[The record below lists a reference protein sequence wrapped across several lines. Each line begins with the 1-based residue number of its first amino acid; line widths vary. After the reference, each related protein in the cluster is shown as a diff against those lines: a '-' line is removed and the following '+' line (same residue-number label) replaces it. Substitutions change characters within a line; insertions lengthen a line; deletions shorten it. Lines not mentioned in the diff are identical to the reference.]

1 MSRKIT
7 ASVDSLYID
16 EVDEKIILVEFSLR
30 NEKQKLLATGLS
42 PLPDMD
48 EENADLFWSMREAKQ
63 LEYLTEEL
71 NKRDFSKYPVISE
84 ASTATQVLIAEL
96 TQSGN
101 NMLFMDN
108 DPNED
113 NNLDILLEKL
123 PKGQDWISDIQKD
136 IAKFDLAS
144 TLELVIDNSE
154 NPPIAYI
161 TCYSDLQTKFL
172 RPEQGVDLK
181 KELASPKKLKNIQA
195 R

>member
-16 EVDEKIILVEFSLR
+16 EVDESIVLIEFSLR

-48 EENADLFWSMREAKQ
+48 EENADIFWSMRESKQ
-63 LEYLTEEL
+63 LEYLAKEL

-84 ASTATQVLIAEL
+84 ASAATQFLIAEL
-96 TQSGN
+96 AASGN
-101 NMLFMDN
+101 NMLFLDN

-113 NNLDILLEKL
+113 NNLNILLEKL

-136 IAKFDLAS
+136 IEKFDLAS
-144 TLELVIDNSE
+144 TLELVIDNNE
-154 NPPIAYI
+154 KPPIAYI

-172 RPEQGVDLK
+172 RPEQGVDIK